1 MSPEDFL
8 TWHEISLLP
17 RGTLLGYV
25 GYYGERAELRFTIV
39 DLARDITHF
48 HFMVTNP
55 DSTVGWT
62 VPVPGPAYAE
72 RSDFYSLDRI
82 KTPGCEC
89 GALKCG
95 HSGHSLWCPLH
106 K

>member
-17 RGTLLGYV
+17 QGTRLRLLKEPNPVVLAGCFLDFAQDFTDFYFDTD
-25 GYYGERAELRFTIV
+25 YGFRLR
-39 DLARDITHF
+39 
-48 HFMVTNP
+48 
-55 DSTVGWT
+55 SQ
-62 VPVPGPAYAE
+62 VPNHAYAE
-72 RSDFYSLDRI
+72 RSDFYNPTR
-82 KTPGCEC
+82 TAAPACEC